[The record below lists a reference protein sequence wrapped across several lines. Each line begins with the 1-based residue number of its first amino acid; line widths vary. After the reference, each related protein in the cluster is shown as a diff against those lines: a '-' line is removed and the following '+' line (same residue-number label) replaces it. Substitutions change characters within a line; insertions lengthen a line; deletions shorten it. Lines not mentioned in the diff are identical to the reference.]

1 MAFGSYVLNQV
12 TAPDVQ
18 ATLASTLDVGA
29 LVRNFN
35 VTVNNSPI
43 FWQLRQVTNPYG
55 RPQSAEWGL
64 VGVYMIP
71 GTVSLFRAACT
82 GIRFWAAI
90 PLASLPAGQF
100 QALVSVEAV
109 VG

>member
-12 TAPDVQ
+12 VAPDGQ
-18 ATLASTLDVGA
+18 ATQASTLDVGA

-35 VTVNNSPI
+35 ITVNNSPI

-71 GTVSLFRAACT
+71 GTVSRFR
-82 GIRFWAAI
+82 AAI

-100 QALVSVEAV
+100 QAVVSVEAV